1 MTVKF
6 NQYWSVDFDKTKDY
20 EKYIIRKYIPGMNKL
35 GIHIVAGWTVLVGGS
50 NDIFLEGIS
59 NDLDQLENALR
70 DKQYRELNAEL
81 QNYVRNYRTKVLVET
96 GKKDDYS
103 KDVKANTVKFNQ
115 AWNIISKT
123 KNQYEDYVIKTFYPC
138 LEELGIRVASEWEV
152 FIGEGPHILCEGRA
166 QDIDT
171 TTLISNL
178 RSEKFQKAK
187 HGLRQFIENYESR
200 IFIFHIQ
207 KIIGYKSASYEMISY

>member
-1 MTVKF
+1 MPVKF

-20 EKYIIRKYIPGMNKL
+20 EKFIIRKFIPGMNKL
-35 GIHIVAGWTVLVGGS
+35 GLHIVAGWTVLVGGNS
-50 NDIFLEGIS
+50 DIFLEGVS

-70 DKQYRELNAEL
+70 DKQYRQLIDDL
-81 QNYVRNYRTKVLVET
+81 QNYVRNYKTKVLVGT

-103 KDVKANTVKFNQ
+103 KDVKANTIKFNQ

-123 KNQYEDYVIKTFYPC
+123 KDQYEKYVTQTFYPC
-138 LEELGIRVASEWEV
+138 LESLGIKVAGEWEV
-152 FIGEGPHILCEGRA
+152 FIGEGPHITCEGRA
-166 QDIDT
+166 QDTDT

-178 RSEKFQKAK
+178 RSEKFLKAK
-187 HGLRQFIENYESR
+187 HGLRQFIENYQSR

-207 KIIGYKSASYEMISY
+207 KIVGYKSASYEMISF

>member
-1 MTVKF
+1 MPVKF
-6 NQYWSVDFDKTKDY
+6 NQYWSVDFDKNEDY
-20 EKYIIRKYIPGMNKL
+20 EKYIIRKFIPGMNKL
-35 GIHIVAGWTVLVGGS
+35 GIHIVAGWTVLVGG
-50 NDIFLEGIS
+50 NNELFLEGIS

-70 DKQYRELNAEL
+70 DKKYRELNADL
-81 QNYVRNYRTKVLVET
+81 QNYVRNYKTKVLVDT

-123 KNQYEDYVIKTFYPC
+123 KDQYEEYVIQTFYPC
-138 LEELGIRVASEWEV
+138 LEELGIKVASEWEV

-187 HGLRQFIENYESR
+187 HGLMQFIESYESR

-207 KIIGYKSASYEMISY
+207 KIIGYKSASYEMVSF

>member
-1 MTVKF
+1 MPVKF
-6 NQYWSVDFDKTKDY
+6 NQYWTVDYDKTKDY
-20 EKYIIRKYIPGMNKL
+20 QKFIIRKFIPGMNKL
-35 GIHIVAGWTVLVGGS
+35 GLHIVAGWTVLVGEYS
-50 NDIFLEGIS
+50 DIFLEGIS
-59 NDLDQLENALR
+59 SDLDHLEKALR
-70 DKQYRELNAEL
+70 DKKYRELRQDL
-81 QNYVRNYRTKVLVET
+81 LNYVRSYKTKVLVGT

-115 AWNIISKT
+115 TWDIISKT
-123 KNQYEDYVIKTFYPC
+123 REQYEEYVIQTYYPC
-138 LEELGIRVASEWEV
+138 LEELGIQVASEWEV

-178 RSEKFQKAK
+178 RSEKFLKVK
-187 HGLRQFIENYESR
+187 HGLRQFIENYQSR

-207 KIIGYKSASYEMISY
+207 KILGYKSASYKMISY

>member
-1 MTVKF
+1 MPVKF
-6 NQYWSVDFDKTKDY
+6 NQYWSVDFDKTEDY
-20 EKYIIRKYIPGMNKL
+20 EKYIIRKFIPGMNKL
-35 GIHIVAGWTVLVGGS
+35 GLHIVAGWTVLVGGKS
-50 NDIFLEGIS
+50 ELFLEGIS
-59 NDLDQLENALR
+59 TDLDKLENALR
-70 DKQYRELNAEL
+70 DKKYRELNADL
-81 QNYVRNYRTKVLVET
+81 QNYVRNYRTKVLVGT

-123 KNQYEDYVIKTFYPC
+123 KDQYEDYVIQTYYPC
-138 LEELGIRVASEWEV
+138 LEELGIKVAGEWEV

-166 QDIDT
+166 QDTDT

-207 KIIGYKSASYEMISY
+207 KIIGYKSASYEMISF